1 MKLDLS
7 HVPESGLE
15 FNVEL
20 EAAEVDM
27 TGTDADLAG
36 NLRLQGRVLKAGEEM
51 VLDGVLRG
59 AFKLTCSRC
68 LKQFVQPLEFPVSAT
83 YVQTTEF
90 PPGARADA
98 AFDDDARIAFL
109 GDDIDLIAGVRED
122 LMLNIPLKPLCSED
136 CRGLCPR
143 CGADLNEE
151 ECGCA
156 QEPGDPRL
164 AALRAIRTQIERGT
178 EKQP

>member
-1 MKLDLS
+1 MKLHLS
-7 HVPESGLE
+7 YVPESGLE

-20 EAAEVDM
+20 DAGEVDM

-36 NLRLQGRVLKAGEEM
+36 DLRLQGRVLKAGEEM

-68 LKQFVQPLEFPVSAT
+68 LKQFVQPFEFAVSAT
-83 YVQTTEF
+83 YVQTAEF
-90 PPGARADA
+90 PPGARAEV
-98 AFDDDARIAFL
+98 AFDDDTRIAFL
-109 GDDIDLIAGVRED
+109 GDEIDLIAGIRED

-136 CRGLCPR
+136 CRGLCPQ
-143 CGADLNEE
+143 CGTDLNEG

-156 QEPGDPRL
+156 QDLGDPRL
-164 AALRAIRTQIERGT
+164 AALRAIRTQIEREVT
-178 EKQP
+178 EQP

>member
-7 HVPESGLE
+7 HIPESGLK

-20 EAAEVDM
+20 DVGEVDM

-36 NLRLQGRVLKAGEEM
+36 NLRLEGRVLKAGEEM

-59 AFKLTCSRC
+59 GFSLTCSRC
-68 LKQFVQPLEFPVSAT
+68 LKQFVQPFEFAVSAT
-83 YVQTTEF
+83 YVETTEF
-90 PPGARADA
+90 PPGARTEV
-98 AFDDDARIAFL
+98 AFDDDTRIAFL
-109 GDDIDLIAGVRED
+109 GDEIDLIAGIRED
-122 LMLNIPLKPLCSED
+122 LMLNVPLKPLCSDD
-136 CRGLCPR
+136 CRGLCPQ

-156 QEPGDPRL
+156 QERGDPRL
-164 AALRAIRTQIERGT
+164 ASLRAIRTQIERGV